1 LAKNSF
7 KFTPDG
13 IFEAVDYMRKGIA
26 AYKRNFWWSYMMIAS
41 LFMGMILF
49 VSAVLILILIRLP
62 QDIPLLSHDIKEDK
76 INLLILPVLSISI
89 FGPLYLLAGLL
100 IIISLYQKKWNRFA
114 AVLGILFLLIS
125 PWIFNTLSAIFHA
138 PASGELRA
146 VAQVNESKGNRY
158 ALSLLKNS
166 NDPVELFSYALALKR
181 EGSHDE
187 AINIYNKLLAA
198 KPDARVYN
206 NLANCYVA
214 IGDMEKAKELYKKSI
229 GLEKLPS
236 AMYNLSQ
243 VYRETFDFDKGEEYF
258 LSAQKLDADAVSVS
272 RNIRQEPEQVCY

>member
-1 LAKNSF
+1 MKRFVFLLLLSMLFIPALSPGGDLYEDQLNRGIRNSEPYSYLLIKESKTNKAEARNILQEALRYSPDLPAVYFELAKNSF

-13 IFEAVDYMRKGIA
+13 IFETVDYMRKGIA

-41 LFMGMILF
+41 LFMGMILSF

-100 IIISLYQKKWNRFA
+100 IIISLIRKMEQVRCRSRY
-114 AVLGILFLLIS
+114 LFLLIS
-125 PWIFNTLSAIFHA
+125 PWVFNTLSAIFHA

-158 ALSLLKNS
+158 ALSLLKTVMTLS
-166 NDPVELFSYALALKR
+166 NCSRMPLHLNV
-181 EGSHDE
+181 
-187 AINIYNKLLAA
+187 
-198 KPDARVYN
+198 
-206 NLANCYVA
+206 
-214 IGDMEKAKELYKKSI
+214 KAVRRGHKYL
-229 GLEKLPS
+229 
-236 AMYNLSQ
+236 Q
-243 VYRETFDFDKGEEYF
+243 
-258 LSAQKLDADAVSVS
+258 
-272 RNIRQEPEQVCY
+272 